1 MRLLLSVMLA
11 QTPLLLST
19 AFSAPELVPLMV
31 VGFEAYRH
39 AKIEAQAVNAAV
51 LSAPLSQVPA
61 DFRCRLWLDE
71 GFKVTRLSI

>member
-1 MRLLLSVMLA
+1 
-11 QTPLLLST
+11 
-19 AFSAPELVPLMV
+19 MV

-61 DFRCRLWLDE
+61 DFRCRLWLDD